1 MTDLIH
7 CSLSNFK
14 QNLENPLFSEFDLP
28 LAQLIHQFHQT
39 IPGYE
44 KTPLVSL
51 SALAEKLHVKH
62 IWSKDESKRF
72 GLNAYKFLGVSYSIA
87 KAILDENEGKDLN
100 NHHYVTKSIF
110 NLVCA
115 TT

>member
-14 QNLENPLFSEFDLP
+14 QNLDNPLFGEFDLP
-28 LAQLIHQFHQT
+28 LAQLIHRFHQT

-44 KTPLVSL
+44 KTPLVSM

-87 KAILDENEGKDLN
+87 KAILDENEGEK
-100 NHHYVTKSIF
+100 
-110 NLVCA
+110 
-115 TT
+115 